1 MNYDT
6 KIIRDNFINIKNS
19 IKKTINNDQIYN
31 DFLKNVLFYGIVD
44 NKIVLLVNN
53 NFLKSTI
60 ENNYKDLFIKTFAN
74 TINNK
79 LDIIFL
85 TQEDIITLEEQ
96 IKKDNKNADIFLL
109 NNSNT
114 NVALSF
120 ENFYVENF
128 NKSAYNAVKSIFNSK
143 KI

>member
-79 LDIIFL
+79 SYDWYSSFNFSILSLFL
-85 TQEDIITLEEQ
+85 ELR
-96 IKKDNKNADIFLL
+96 AW
-109 NNSNT
+109 
-114 NVALSF
+114 
-120 ENFYVENF
+120 
-128 NKSAYNAVKSIFNSK
+128 
-143 KI
+143 